1 MFYSPHHKILSHP
14 PKGKRERETE
24 CVETVVFCSNQV
36 IRIAAKAKLVDKQ
49 PPSNNIKQ
57 IIMSVSNTSEIPTL
71 AGSYITLDTIKTP
84 GDVTTRRTK
93 IICTI
98 GPACWNVDQLE
109 TLMDCGMDVARFNF
123 SHGTHSG
130 HGAVLERLRQ
140 AAKNK
145 ERNIGT
151 LQWGCLVV
159 LFLLLTSNPSVSV
172 FFWSPSSS
180 STRSKNVTIIHTSL
194 FLPFPL
200 LMR

>member
-1 MFYSPHHKILSHP
+1 
-14 PKGKRERETE
+14 
-24 CVETVVFCSNQV
+24 
-36 IRIAAKAKLVDKQ
+36 
-49 PPSNNIKQ
+49 
-57 IIMSVSNTSEIPTL
+57 MSVSNTSEIPTL

-151 LQWGCLVV
+151 YTHTF
-159 LFLLLTSNPSVSV
+159 FLNLEKIQISLS
-172 FFWSPSSS
+172 
-180 STRSKNVTIIHTSL
+180 HTHS
-194 FLPFPL
+194 
-200 LMR
+200 R